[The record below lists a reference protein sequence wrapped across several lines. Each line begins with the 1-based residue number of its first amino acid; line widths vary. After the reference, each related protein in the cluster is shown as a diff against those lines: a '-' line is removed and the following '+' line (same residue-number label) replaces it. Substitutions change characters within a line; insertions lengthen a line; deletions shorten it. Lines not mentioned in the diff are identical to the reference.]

1 MTSISIALIRQAYSN
16 ASADELASI
25 EVLNLAGMNITII
38 DNLEV
43 FNDIKELHLTNNN
56 ISCIESINFM
66 YKLDYLDLS
75 YNNIDAHDIVRC
87 VRNKE
92 IPSTLKTINLTGN
105 PCANND
111 EILGLLQESYS
122 ELDIII
128 GIETDDDNYEP
139 EIDEDNNDINITNN
153 DEIFQLQPG
162 EVLDSDAVLKSL
174 VERKCQLDK
183 LKDFNIDG
191 AIQQL
196 NSECTSAIGT
206 RADNSHGKIMKSVFI
221 KDKIRNRTDNYF
233 EEISDAKNSVE
244 ILLEKSKSEKIEM
257 NSFMSSLRE
266 KSLLL
271 RQETFSKILKKDDD
285 K

>member
-1 MTSISIALIRQAYSN
+1 MTCISIALIRQAYSN

-43 FNDIKELHLTNNN
+43 FNDIKELHLSNNN

-87 VRNKE
+87 VKYKE

-111 EILGLLQESYS
+111 EILGLLQECYS

-128 GIETDDDNYEP
+128 GIEDDDDNYEP

-196 NSECTSAIGT
+196 NSECTSAIVT

-233 EEISDAKNSVE
+233 EEISDAKNNIG
-244 ILLEKSKSEKIEM
+244 ILLEKSKSEKTEM
-257 NSFMSSLRE
+257 SSFMSSLRE